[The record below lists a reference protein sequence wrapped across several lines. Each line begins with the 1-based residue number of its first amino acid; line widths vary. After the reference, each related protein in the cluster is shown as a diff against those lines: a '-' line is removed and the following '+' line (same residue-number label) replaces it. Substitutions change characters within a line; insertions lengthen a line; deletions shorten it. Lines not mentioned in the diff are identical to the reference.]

1 MVTTFTTR
9 MMIAGPA
16 KLVAQGEVVMG
27 SPRIEGF
34 LIGAAAA
41 VAVALW
47 LVTVAVMGGM
57 LLISRIFI

>member
-1 MVTTFTTR
+1 
-9 MMIAGPA
+9 
-16 KLVAQGEVVMG
+16 MG